1 MSVFDHCQPRRVFHY
16 FEEICNI
23 PHGSGNT
30 KEISDYLVKFAQEHN
45 LSYVQ
50 DEKNNVII
58 YKKATSGHEQAPTV
72 ILQGHMDM
80 VCEKESH
87 LDHDFTRDPLR
98 LALEDGYVFARGTTL
113 GGDDG
118 IAIAYALALL
128 ESDEFPHPALE
139 VLLTVDEEIGLLG
152 AQDLDTSKLQGKC
165 LINLD
170 SEEEGIL
177 LTGCA
182 GGVSAISTI
191 PVKYR
196 NAHGFLYE
204 ISIHGLTGGHSGAEI
219 DKNRANANVLM
230 GRLLYGLKKTADYE
244 VSWLD
249 GGKKDNV
256 IPRECRCHIL
266 LSTEEEEASLTA
278 YLQQLEKELRK
289 EYAGSDEGISIGVK
303 ALGETDCGVLHPVSR
318 EKILF
323 YMMSIPNGVQKM
335 SGNIPGLVETS
346 MNFGT
351 LELKEDAFYA
361 SSGIRSSVNAAKY
374 ALSDQVEYLTEFLGG
389 DYELEGAYPAW
400 EYRENSPLRDHMV
413 KIYQEMYHKDP
424 TVEAI
429 HAGLECGIF
438 YEKMPGLDCI
448 SIGPDILDIHT
459 PQERMNVES
468 VKRVWEY
475 LLNVLKT
482 LE

>member
-165 LINLD
+165 LIN
-170 SEEEGIL
+170 
-177 LTGCA
+177 
-182 GGVSAISTI
+182 
-191 PVKYR
+191 
-196 NAHGFLYE
+196 
-204 ISIHGLTGGHSGAEI
+204 
-219 DKNRANANVLM
+219 
-230 GRLLYGLKKTADYE
+230 
-244 VSWLD
+244 
-249 GGKKDNV
+249 
-256 IPRECRCHIL
+256 
-266 LSTEEEEASLTA
+266 
-278 YLQQLEKELRK
+278 
-289 EYAGSDEGISIGVK
+289 
-303 ALGETDCGVLHPVSR
+303 
-318 EKILF
+318 
-323 YMMSIPNGVQKM
+323 
-335 SGNIPGLVETS
+335 
-346 MNFGT
+346 
-351 LELKEDAFYA
+351 
-361 SSGIRSSVNAAKY
+361 
-374 ALSDQVEYLTEFLGG
+374 
-389 DYELEGAYPAW
+389 
-400 EYRENSPLRDHMV
+400 
-413 KIYQEMYHKDP
+413 
-424 TVEAI
+424 
-429 HAGLECGIF
+429 
-438 YEKMPGLDCI
+438 
-448 SIGPDILDIHT
+448 
-459 PQERMNVES
+459 
-468 VKRVWEY
+468 
-475 LLNVLKT
+475 
-482 LE
+482 